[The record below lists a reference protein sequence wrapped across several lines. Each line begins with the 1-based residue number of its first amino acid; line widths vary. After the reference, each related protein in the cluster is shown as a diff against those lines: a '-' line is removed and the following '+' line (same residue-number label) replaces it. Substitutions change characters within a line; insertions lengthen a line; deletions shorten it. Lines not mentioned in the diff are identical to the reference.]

1 MIALIVLKLTGT
13 ITWSWWWVLSPIW
26 IGGILGVLGI
36 FGLIGY
42 LRHQARRRVRVLLD
56 MPRDQWQDWLVSRTE
71 NLGTAGVDPGFSDG
85 EEQDPRPPD

>member
-36 FGLIGY
+36 FCLIGY
-42 LRHQARRRVRVLLD
+42 LRHQARRRVRVLLE
-56 MPRDQWQDWLVSRTE
+56 MPGDQWQDWLVS
-71 NLGTAGVDPGFSDG
+71 
-85 EEQDPRPPD
+85 

>member
-1 MIALIVLKLTGT
+1 LLRHISDKTGAKMVT
-13 ITWSWWWVLSPIW
+13 TDRKSPIW
-26 IGGILGVLGI
+26 IGGILGVLGV